1 MNRQELVEKL
11 MTKTKTAITK
21 ADAERIVAGF
31 MDEVKAAVAAGESVQ
46 LVGFGTFEAR
56 ERSAREARNPQTGET
71 IRIAAKKVPAFKPG
85 KAFKDAVNK

>member
-1 MNRQELVEKL
+1 MNKQELIEKL
-11 MTKTKTAITK
+11 MNKTKTPISK

-31 MDEVKAAVAAGESVQ
+31 MEEVKAAVAAGESVQ

-56 ERSAREARNPQTGET
+56 KRAAREARNPKTGET
-71 IRIAAKKVPAFKPG
+71 LKVAAKKVPAFKPG

>member
-11 MTKTKTAITK
+11 MNKTKTPISK

-31 MDEVKAAVAAGESVQ
+31 MEEVKAAVAAGESVQ

-56 ERSAREARNPQTGET
+56 KRAAREARNPKTGET
-71 IRIAAKKVPAFKPG
+71 LKVAAKKVPAFKPG

>member
-31 MDEVKAAVAAGESVQ
+31 MEEVKNAVAAGETVQ

-56 ERSAREARNPQTGET
+56 ARAAREARNPQTGET
-71 IRIAAKKVPAFKPG
+71 IKIPAKKVPAFKPG
-85 KAFKDAVNK
+85 KAFKDALK